1 MRGAFVTFEGGEGA
15 GKSTQ
20 IALLADRLRQGG
32 REVVVTREPGG
43 TPGAEAV
50 RHVLLTGAAEQI
62 GAAMEAILFAAAR
75 ADHVDGV
82 IRPGVERGAVVLCD
96 RFADSSRVYQGF
108 TGNLDPDFMQS
119 LERVTVA
126 GMTPDLTFILDL
138 PPEDGLDR
146 AGRRRGDAKPDRY
159 EKEKVEVHRQRRDA
173 YLAIARQEPE
183 RCAVIDAIGEP
194 HEIAAAI
201 WAEFRKRIGP
211 ELNGDA

>member
-1 MRGAFVTFEGGEGA
+1 MRGSFVTFEGGEGA

-50 RHVLLTGAAEQI
+50 RHVLLTGAAERI

-96 RFADSSRVYQGF
+96 RFADSSRVYQGI

-126 GMTPDLTFILDL
+126 GMNPDLTFILDL

-146 AGRRRGDAKPDRY
+146 AGRRRGNAKPDRY
-159 EKEKVEVHRQRRDA
+159 EKEQVEVHRQRREA

-183 RCAVIDAIGEP
+183 RCAVIDAVGQP

-201 WAEFRKRIGP
+201 WAEFGKRIGP
-211 ELNGDA
+211 GRNGDA